1 MVQRHKIEDTIDR
14 VYDLI
19 KKKDDASLE
28 QAYEQLC
35 NELNEIG
42 EDTTPEIIHL
52 HFQAMAAIIRCQL
65 YVGTSDD
72 FVEDELQMLHMLDV
86 IQRQNL
92 LDSAQLRHVAKLT
105 KQVVI
110 ECNDF
115 YAAHGIDMPTFG
127 LDKQP
132 ESIPDQPIPR
142 PEMPAHDCFLCRSK
156 LADCKDSH
164 MAPHFLVQPFLSTNG
179 SRQRGKEVVTES
191 MLGGLKQEHK
201 WGRSV
206 LPDEIDA
213 TFGPIDEADKET
225 LKPDALAR
233 DDFFCNDCEKRFS
246 YIESAYADYLAGRK
260 KNLSPEVG
268 YLFWLGV
275 IWRLSLAG
283 MCIKLTDEDSEK
295 IRQIL
300 DRNMP
305 DNKNGID
312 ALQADDS
319 WGDMGYVVLRA
330 KETKS
335 ELLSLSGNHA
345 VATPYKILCGP
356 YIIIMYTDL
365 KCAGHKYP
373 ISTRQRMEPV
383 VEMEFMDW
391 WKERYMILQSA
402 EKQSFGNMSADGH
415 EALIDVAKGDRSAIP
430 GWLGGQAVSSKD
442 IGTRQMYE
450 LSVPGALMRAMEY
463 KEAHPFLSP
472 QEIVEGIEKQYG
484 YTQAE
489 LQEIADFW
497 EEHHS
502 MMRMRSVQNT
512 QRHKARKKRAK
523 QTQRANKKRRK
534 R

>member
-1 MVQRHKIEDTIDR
+1 MAQRHKIEDTIDR

-19 KKKDDASLE
+19 KKKDDANLE
-28 QAYEQLC
+28 QAYDQLC
-35 NELNEIG
+35 DELNEIG
-42 EDTTPEIIHL
+42 DDTTPAIIHL

-65 YVGTSDD
+65 YVGENDD
-72 FVEDELQMLHMLDV
+72 FVEDELQMLHMLEMAR
-86 IQRQNL
+86 QQNL
-92 LDSAQLRHVAKLT
+92 LDSAQLRHVANLT
-105 KQVVI
+105 KQVMM
-110 ECNDF
+110 ECNAF
-115 YAAHGIDMPTFG
+115 YAAHGIELPTFG
-127 LDKQP
+127 LDDKP

-191 MLGGLKQEHK
+191 MLGALKQEHK

-206 LPDEIDA
+206 LPDEIDE
-213 TFGPIDEADKET
+213 TFGQIDEAEKET

-283 MCIKLTDEDSEK
+283 MCIKLTDEDAEM
-295 IRQIL
+295 IRNIL
-300 DRNMP
+300 DQHMP

-312 ALQADDS
+312 ELHADDS
-319 WGDMGYVVLRA
+319 WLNMGYVVLRA

-345 VATPYKILCGP
+345 EAAPYKILCGP
-356 YIIIMYTDL
+356 YIIIVYTDL
-365 KCAGHKYP
+365 KRAGHKYP
-373 ISTRQRMEPV
+373 ISTRERMEPI
-383 VEMEFMDW
+383 VEMNFMDW
-391 WKERYMILQSA
+391 WKERYMILQNA
-402 EKQSFGNMSADGH
+402 EKQSFGNILADGN
-415 EALIDVAKGDRSAIP
+415 EPLIDVAKGDRFNIP
-430 GWLGGQAVSSKD
+430 KWLGGQAVTAKD
-442 IGTRQMYE
+442 IGKRQMYE
-450 LSVPGALMRAMEY
+450 LSVPGALMRAIEY
-463 KEAHPFLSP
+463 KETHPFLSP
-472 QEIVEGIEKQYG
+472 QEIAAGIEKQYG

-489 LQEIADFW
+489 LQEITDFW
-497 EEHHS
+497 EEHHTVT
-502 MMRMRSVQNT
+502 RVRSAQNVK
-512 QRHKARKKRAK
+512 RHKARKIRAK
-523 QTQRANKKRRK
+523 QTQRTNKKRRK